1 MVQKGQYHAFMAE
14 VQKPAQNMDK
24 CDLSTGSHK
33 KFSQAPSSKMGVNLH
48 RLTLSAMGW
57 HI

>member
-14 VQKPAQNMDK
+14 VQNPAQNMDK

-33 KFSQAPSSKMGVNLH
+33 KFSQAPSSKMGVN
-48 RLTLSAMGW
+48 
-57 HI
+57 